1 MYRIGIVDDEKDER
15 DDIQVSILDN
25 AGWILD
31 KPEIEFKEYEL
42 EGRERES
49 ILQEIQNDIDEKN
62 IQALIVDFRLDTTA
76 DVIKGWQ
83 IIEFMHDEIPEF
95 PVIIM
100 TNAPEESKQ
109 SEHTD
114 ADKVYPKKIFLNP
127 ELEETKELVTNII
140 LNMQKYVTRRESLE
154 EKLAIE
160 LQKLDKNSEDEKT
173 LEQIMEIE
181 TELGRYKQLYQTTVD
196 TSLDMDEL
204 KDIFQQLKRYEELLG

>member
-42 EGRERES
+42 EGRERKS

-83 IIEFMHDEIPEF
+83 SIEFMHDEIPEF

-100 TNAPEESKQ
+100 TNAQEESKQ
-109 SEHTD
+109 S
-114 ADKVYPKKIFLNP
+114 
-127 ELEETKELVTNII
+127 
-140 LNMQKYVTRRESLE
+140 
-154 EKLAIE
+154 
-160 LQKLDKNSEDEKT
+160 
-173 LEQIMEIE
+173 
-181 TELGRYKQLYQTTVD
+181 
-196 TSLDMDEL
+196 
-204 KDIFQQLKRYEELLG
+204 

>member
-25 AGWILD
+25 ARWILD

-42 EGRERES
+42 EGRDRKS
-49 ILQEIQNDIDEKN
+49 ILQEIQNDIEEKN

-83 IIEFMHDEIPEF
+83 IIEFMHDEISEF
-95 PVIIM
+95 LVIIM

-109 SEHTD
+109 SEYTD
-114 ADKVYPKKIFLNP
+114 ADKVYPKKVFLNP
-127 ELEETKELVTNII
+127 ELEETKELVKNII
-140 LNMQKYVTRRESLE
+140 LNMQKYVTRRDSLE
-154 EKLAIE
+154 EKLAVE
-160 LQKLDKNSEDEKT
+160 LQNLDKNSEDEKT

>member
-114 ADKVYPKKIFLNP
+114 ADKVYTKKIFLNP

-140 LNMQKYVTRRESLE
+140 LNMQKYVTRRDSLE

-196 TSLDMDEL
+196 ISLDMDEL
-204 KDIFQQLKRYEELLG
+204 KDVFQQLKKYEELLG

>member
-42 EGRERES
+42 EGREKES

-83 IIEFMHDEIPEF
+83 IIEFMHVEIPEF

-100 TNAPEESKQ
+100 TNVPEESKQ
-109 SEHTD
+109 SEYAD

-127 ELEETKELVTNII
+127 ELEKTKELVTNII
-140 LNMQKYVTRRESLE
+140 LNMQKYVMRREFLE

-204 KDIFQQLKRYEELLG
+204 KDVFQQLKKYEELLG

>member
-25 AGWILD
+25 ASWILD

-42 EGRERES
+42 ECRKRES
-49 ILQEIQNDIDEKN
+49 ILQEIQNDINEKN

-140 LNMQKYVTRRESLE
+140 LNMQKYVTRRDSLE

-196 TSLDMDEL
+196 ISLDMDEL
-204 KDIFQQLKRYEELLG
+204 KDVFQQLKKYEELLG

>member
-1 MYRIGIVDDEKDER
+1 MYRIGIIDDEKDER

-42 EGRERES
+42 EGREKES

-100 TNAPEESKQ
+100 TNAPEESKK

-127 ELEETKELVTNII
+127 ELEETKELVINII
-140 LNMQKYVTRRESLE
+140 LNMRKYVTRRDSLE

-160 LQKLDKNSEDEKT
+160 LKKLDENSEDEKT

-196 TSLDMDEL
+196 TSLDMDDL
-204 KDIFQQLKRYEELLG
+204 KDVFQQLKKYEELLG